1 MKSLAKFNNHPSS
14 LPLLAD
20 DVLEF
25 HAARL
30 LLLLR
35 LCGKKNAIEGLT
47 KMAKLD
53 FFVRYPKFFVVACKS
68 LGIGTFEPSNY
79 VESHMIRFHYGPWD
93 QRYYHVLAYL
103 ESKSLITLKTKGR
116 TVVLTLTDNGQ
127 RIANQLSEASSFTEL
142 CSQIGRVKEVLG
154 DKSGTELKNL
164 VYRLFDE
171 EVAQLP
177 LEKVIN

>member
-1 MKSLAKFNNHPSS
+1 M
-14 LPLLAD
+14 LAD

-30 LLLLR
+30 LLLLQF
-35 LCGKKNAIEGLT
+35 CGKKNSIEGLT

-53 FFVRYPKFFVVACKS
+53 FFVRYPKFFAVACKS
-68 LGIGTFEPSNY
+68 LGVETIDPPNDI
-79 VESHMIRFHYGPWD
+79 ESHMIRFHYGPWD

-103 ESKSLITLKTKGR
+103 ESKGLVTLKTKGR
-116 TVVLTLTDNGQ
+116 TIVLSLTDSGQ
-127 RIANQLSEASSFTEL
+127 QVANLLSEAPSFAEL
-142 CSQIGRVKEVLG
+142 CSQINKVKIILG